1 MPGFRMTVAIEDEN
15 PQHNN
20 CTFGRW
26 REVNKVTKEDKKGWA
41 IDSDRISVEESAR
54 LIAQLVSSPDFRDK
68 EGQKLIELRHQVLG

>member
-1 MPGFRMTVAIEDEN
+1 MTVAIEDEN

-41 IDSDRISVEESAR
+41 IDSDRISVEESA
-54 LIAQLVSSPDFRDK
+54 PDCAIGFVARFQ
-68 EGQKLIELRHQVLG
+68 G